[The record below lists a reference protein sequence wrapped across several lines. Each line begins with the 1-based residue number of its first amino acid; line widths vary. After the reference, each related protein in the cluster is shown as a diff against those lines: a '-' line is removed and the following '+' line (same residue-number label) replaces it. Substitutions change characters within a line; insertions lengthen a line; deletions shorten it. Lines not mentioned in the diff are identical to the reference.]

1 MKRQPRSASDSFHE
15 GVEPL
20 SLTELLE
27 WTAVVA
33 EEVRRG
39 RHDIHADPDERW
51 HVRLLRDERVDVWLI
66 SWTTDQG
73 TQLHDHGG
81 SLGAYTVVSGELSE
95 ARWDPVTAQLT
106 EQVVAAGDAVA
117 FGASYVHDVR
127 NIRSTTAVS
136 VHAYSPPLAHMNF
149 YDVLDGELTPLA
161 KIWTDDPEVAIP
173 DLRAAS

>member
-1 MKRQPRSASDSFHE
+1 MKRQPRAASDSFHE

-20 SLTELLE
+20 PLTELLE

-136 VHAYSPPLAHMNF
+136 VHAYSPPLTHMNF

>member
-1 MKRQPRSASDSFHE
+1 MKRRPRAASDRFHE

-20 SLTELLE
+20 PLTELLE

-39 RHDIHADPDERW
+39 RHDVHADPDERW

-81 SLGAYTVVSGELSE
+81 SVGAYTVVSGALSE
-95 ARWDPVTAQLT
+95 AQWDPVTAQLT
-106 EQVVAAGDAVA
+106 EHVFAAGDAVA
-117 FGASYVHDVR
+117 FGTSYVHDVR

-136 VHAYSPPLAHMNF
+136 VHAYSPPLTHMNF

>member
-1 MKRQPRSASDSFHE
+1 MKRQPRAASDSFHE

-20 SLTELLE
+20 PLTERLE

-39 RHDIHADPDERW
+39 RHDIHADPDDRW

-117 FGASYVHDVR
+117 FGTSYVHDVR

-136 VHAYSPPLAHMNF
+136 VHAYSPPLTHMNF

>member
-20 SLTELLE
+20 PLTELLE

-136 VHAYSPPLAHMNF
+136 VHAYSPPLTHMNF

>member
-1 MKRQPRSASDSFHE
+1 MKRQPRAASDSFHE

-20 SLTELLE
+20 PLTELLE

-106 EQVVAAGDAVA
+106 DQVVAAGDAVA
-117 FGASYVHDVR
+117 FGTSYVHDVR

-136 VHAYSPPLAHMNF
+136 VHAYSPPLTHMNF

>member
-1 MKRQPRSASDSFHE
+1 M
-15 GVEPL
+15 EPL
-20 SLTELLE
+20 PLTELLE

-33 EEVRRG
+33 EEVRNG
-39 RHDIHADPDERW
+39 RHDVHSDPDERW

-81 SLGAYTVVSGELSE
+81 SVGAYTVVSGELSE
-95 ARWDPVTAQLT
+95 ASWDPITGQLA
-106 EQVVAAGDAVA
+106 ERRVSVGDAIA

-127 NIRSTTAVS
+127 NVRSKTAVS
-136 VHAYSPPLAHMNF
+136 VHAYSPPLTHMNF
-149 YDVLDGELTPLA
+149 YDVLDGEVVPLA
-161 KIWTDDPEVAIP
+161 KIWTDDPEVAVP